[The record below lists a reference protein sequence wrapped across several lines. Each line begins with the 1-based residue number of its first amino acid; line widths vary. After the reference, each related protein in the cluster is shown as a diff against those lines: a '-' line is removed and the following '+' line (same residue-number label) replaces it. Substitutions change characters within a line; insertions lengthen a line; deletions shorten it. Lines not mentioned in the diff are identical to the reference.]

1 MARFDS
7 ELTRPRAI
15 SHWLL
20 AVAAL
25 VFLMVVVG
33 GITRLTESG
42 LSITEWKPVSGTL
55 PPLNDAAWVAA
66 FEAYK
71 RIPQFAA
78 HNADMTLAGFKTI
91 FFWEYVH
98 RLLGRVIGLAFALPL
113 AWFAIK
119 RAIPKGYGWR
129 LVALLALGGLQGT
142 IGWWMVASGLTHR
155 TEVSHF
161 RLAVHL
167 ITALTIIGGLVWTAL
182 DLRALARNPAATPAR
197 MTVLGMVALAV
208 LAVQIMFGAF
218 TSGLR
223 AGAVAS
229 TWPLMNDHIFP
240 EGVEW
245 LRPVW
250 ETFAYDPYLIHFTHR
265 WWAWVVVAVLIVL
278 ARRVKRAGVRPASM
292 AIHASFGTQILLGI
306 ATVMS
311 GVALPLAALHQAVG
325 ALVVAATVWGVHAL
339 GARGATAR

>member
-7 ELTRPRAI
+7 DSLRPNAI
-15 SHWLL
+15 ANWLFT
-20 AVAAL
+20 VAAL
-25 VFLMVVVG
+25 VFLMVMVG

-42 LSITEWKPVSGTL
+42 LSITEWKPITGTL
-55 PPLNDAAWVAA
+55 PPLSDAAWAAA
-66 FEAYK
+66 FDAYK
-71 RIPQFAA
+71 QIPQFAA
-78 HNADMTLAGFKTI
+78 HNADMALSGFKTI
-91 FFWEYVH
+91 FFWEYAH
-98 RLLGRVIGLAFALPL
+98 RLLGRLLGLAFAVPL
-113 AWFAIK
+113 LWFALK

-129 LVALLALGGLQGT
+129 LVALLALGGFQGA
-142 IGWWMVASGLTHR
+142 IGWWMVASGLVAR

-167 ITALTIIGGLVWTAL
+167 ITALTIMGGLIWTAL
-182 DLRALARNPAATPAR
+182 DLKALNRDPGAKPAR
-197 MTVLGMVALAV
+197 LVGLAV
-208 LAVQIMFGAF
+208 VAIVVVAIQIMFGAF

-229 TWPLMNDHIFP
+229 SWPLMNDHFFP
-240 EGVEW
+240 EGVSW

-265 WWAWVVVAVLIVL
+265 WWAWVAVAVLVVL
-278 ARRVKRAGVRPASM
+278 ARNVKRAGQRRASI

-311 GVALPLAALHQAVG
+311 GIALPLAALHQAVG
-325 ALVVAATVWGVHAL
+325 ALVVAATVWGAHVI
-339 GARGATAR
+339 GARKTST